1 MTDYDYR
8 LVLFGVIL
16 FFIIAMI
23 GFGGGYIAG
32 YMKGKRKKDGD
43 KNEAD

>member
-8 LVLFGVIL
+8 LVLFGMIL

-32 YMKGKRKKDGD
+32 YRKGKNGKGGD
-43 KNEAD
+43 PE

>member
-8 LVLFGVIL
+8 LVAFGMIL

-32 YMKGKRKKDGD
+32 YRKGKKKKDGD
-43 KNEAD
+43 QL